1 MKKFVVTGGSGFI
14 GSNLV
19 KFLLRKNY
27 FVINIDKLSYSAN
40 PYNLKGIFKNKNY
53 RFFKQDINNQPQIY
67 KILNRYKPNGIF
79 NLAAETHVDR
89 SIDNPRNFIKS
100 NILGVYNLLETLKK
114 YSKTVSGVD
123 IGVIK
128 KIPSGGGLG
137 GGSSNA
143 ATVLIA
149 LNDLWNLKL
158 PKSEL
163 FDIGQ
168 TLGADVPVFVNGHSA
183 WAEGKGDILTP
194 INLPRFYY
202 LVVSINKHISTQEIF
217 THKALTMSP
226 VQRKISDF
234 SLVSNPHN
242 DCLDAAIELEGEI
255 QQALN
260 HLDSTE
266 NHLGIARMTG
276 SGCCVFIAFE
286 NKEDA
291 VLANEKLPTQWSG
304 FVAQAIDRS
313 PTINWDVAKW

>member
-1 MKKFVVTGGSGFI
+1 MPEVTYLAPAKI
-14 GSNLV
+14 NL
-19 KFLLRKNY
+19 FLHINSKRADGYHNLQTIFQLLDYGDEITFSLRNDGE
-27 FVINIDKLSYSAN
+27 INRIYGNEAIPADKDLILRSAN
-40 PYNLKGIFKNKNY
+40 
-53 RFFKQDINNQPQIY
+53 
-67 KILNRYKPNGIF
+67 
-79 NLAAETHVDR
+79 
-89 SIDNPRNFIKS
+89 
-100 NILGVYNLLETLKK
+100 TLKK

-128 KIPSGGGLG
+128 KIPTGGGLG

-168 TLGADVPVFVNGHSA
+168 TLGADVPIFVNGHSA

-194 INLPRFYY
+194 INLPRFFY

-291 VLANEKLPTQWSG
+291 VLANEKLPSQWSG

-313 PTINWDVAKW
+313 PTNNWDVAKW

>member
-1 MKKFVVTGGSGFI
+1 MPEVTYLAPAKI
-14 GSNLV
+14 NL
-19 KFLLRKNY
+19 FLHINSKRADGHHNLQTIFQLLDYGDEITFSLRNDGEIKRICGNES
-27 FVINIDKLSYSAN
+27 ISPDKDLILRSA
-40 PYNLKGIFKNKNY
+40 
-53 RFFKQDINNQPQIY
+53 
-67 KILNRYKPNGIF
+67 
-79 NLAAETHVDR
+79 H
-89 SIDNPRNFIKS
+89 
-100 NILGVYNLLETLKK
+100 TLKK

-128 KIPSGGGLG
+128 KIPTGGGLG

-194 INLPRFYY
+194 INLPRFFY

-242 DCLDAAIELEGEI
+242 DCLDAAIEMEGEI
-255 QQALN
+255 QKALN

-266 NHLGIARMTG
+266 NHLGVARMTG
-276 SGCCVFIAFE
+276 SGCCVFVAFE
-286 NKEDA
+286 SKEDA
-291 VLANEKLPTQWSG
+291 VIAKEKLPSQWSG

-313 PTINWDVAKW
+313 PTNNWDVAKW

>member
-1 MKKFVVTGGSGFI
+1 MPEATYLAPAKI
-14 GSNLV
+14 NL
-19 KFLLRKNY
+19 FLHITSKRADGYHNLQTIFQLLDYGDEITFSLRNDGEIKRIYGNET
-27 FVINIDKLSYSAN
+27 ISPDKDLILRSAH
-40 PYNLKGIFKNKNY
+40 
-53 RFFKQDINNQPQIY
+53 
-67 KILNRYKPNGIF
+67 
-79 NLAAETHVDR
+79 A
-89 SIDNPRNFIKS
+89 
-100 NILGVYNLLETLKK
+100 LKK

-163 FDIGQ
+163 LDIGQ

-194 INLPRFYY
+194 INLPRFFY

-266 NHLGIARMTG
+266 NHLGVARMTG

-291 VLANEKLPTQWSG
+291 VLANEKLPSQWSG

-313 PTINWDVAKW
+313 PTNNWDVAKW

>member
-1 MKKFVVTGGSGFI
+1 MPEATYLAPAKI
-14 GSNLV
+14 NL
-19 KFLLRKNY
+19 FLHITSKRADGYHNLQTIFQLLDYGDEITFSLRNDGE
-27 FVINIDKLSYSAN
+27 INRIYGNEKIQPDKDLILRSA
-40 PYNLKGIFKNKNY
+40 
-53 RFFKQDINNQPQIY
+53 
-67 KILNRYKPNGIF
+67 
-79 NLAAETHVDR
+79 H
-89 SIDNPRNFIKS
+89 
-100 NILGVYNLLETLKK
+100 TLKK
-114 YSKTVSGVD
+114 YSKTKAGVD

-128 KIPSGGGLG
+128 KIPLGGGLG

-143 ATVLIA
+143 ATVLMA

-163 FDIGQ
+163 LDIGQ
-168 TLGADVPVFVNGHSA
+168 TLGADVPVFVNGYSA

-194 INLPRFYY
+194 MNLPRFFY

-242 DCLDAAIELEGEI
+242 DCLDAAIEMEGGI

-266 NHLGIARMTG
+266 NHLGVARMTG
-276 SGCCVFIAFE
+276 SGCCVFVAFE
-286 NKEDA
+286 NKKDA
-291 VLANEKLPTQWSG
+291 VIANEKLPSQWSG

-313 PTINWDVAKW
+313 PKNNWDVAKW

>member
-1 MKKFVVTGGSGFI
+1 MPEVTYLAPAKI
-14 GSNLV
+14 NL
-19 KFLLRKNY
+19 FLHINSKRADGYHNLQTIFQLLDYGDEITFSLRNDGEIKRICGNES
-27 FVINIDKLSYSAN
+27 ISPDKDLILRSA
-40 PYNLKGIFKNKNY
+40 
-53 RFFKQDINNQPQIY
+53 
-67 KILNRYKPNGIF
+67 
-79 NLAAETHVDR
+79 H
-89 SIDNPRNFIKS
+89 
-100 NILGVYNLLETLKK
+100 TLKK

-128 KIPSGGGLG
+128 KIPTGGGLG

-194 INLPRFYY
+194 INLPRFFY

-242 DCLDAAIELEGEI
+242 DCLDAAIEMEGEI

-266 NHLGIARMTG
+266 NHLGVARMTG
-276 SGCCVFIAFE
+276 SGCCVFVAFE
-286 NKEDA
+286 SKEDA
-291 VLANEKLPTQWSG
+291 VIAKEKLPSQWSG

-313 PTINWDVAKW
+313 PTNNWDVAKW

>member
-1 MKKFVVTGGSGFI
+1 MPEVTYLAPAKI
-14 GSNLV
+14 NL
-19 KFLLRKNY
+19 FLHINSKRADGYHNLQTIFQLLDYGDEITFSLRNDGEIKRIYGNEA
-27 FVINIDKLSYSAN
+27 IPADKDLILRSAN
-40 PYNLKGIFKNKNY
+40 
-53 RFFKQDINNQPQIY
+53 
-67 KILNRYKPNGIF
+67 
-79 NLAAETHVDR
+79 
-89 SIDNPRNFIKS
+89 
-100 NILGVYNLLETLKK
+100 TLKK

-128 KIPSGGGLG
+128 KIPTGGGLG

-158 PKSEL
+158 SKSEL
-163 FDIGQ
+163 LDIGQ

-194 INLPRFYY
+194 INLPRFFY

-266 NHLGIARMTG
+266 NHLGVARMTG

-291 VLANEKLPTQWSG
+291 VLANEKLPSQWSG

-313 PTINWDVAKW
+313 PTNNWDVAKW

>member
-1 MKKFVVTGGSGFI
+1 MPEVTYLAPAKI
-14 GSNLV
+14 NL
-19 KFLLRKNY
+19 FLHINSKRADGYHNLQTIFQLLDYGDEITFSLRNDGEIKRIYGNEA
-27 FVINIDKLSYSAN
+27 IPADKDLILRSAN
-40 PYNLKGIFKNKNY
+40 
-53 RFFKQDINNQPQIY
+53 
-67 KILNRYKPNGIF
+67 
-79 NLAAETHVDR
+79 
-89 SIDNPRNFIKS
+89 
-100 NILGVYNLLETLKK
+100 TLKK

-168 TLGADVPVFVNGHSA
+168 TLGADVPIFVNGHSA

-194 INLPRFYY
+194 INLPRFFY

-217 THKALTMSP
+217 THKALTISP

-313 PTINWDVAKW
+313 PTNNWDVAKW

>member
-1 MKKFVVTGGSGFI
+1 MPEVTYLAPAKI
-14 GSNLV
+14 NL
-19 KFLLRKNY
+19 FLHITSKRADGYHNLQTIFQLLDYGDEITFSLRNDGEIKRIYGNET
-27 FVINIDKLSYSAN
+27 ISPDKDLILRSA
-40 PYNLKGIFKNKNY
+40 
-53 RFFKQDINNQPQIY
+53 
-67 KILNRYKPNGIF
+67 
-79 NLAAETHVDR
+79 H
-89 SIDNPRNFIKS
+89 
-100 NILGVYNLLETLKK
+100 TLKK

-194 INLPRFYY
+194 INLPRFFY

-266 NHLGIARMTG
+266 NHLGVARMTG
-276 SGCCVFIAFE
+276 SGCCVFVAFE

-291 VLANEKLPTQWSG
+291 VIAKEKLPSQWSG

-313 PTINWDVAKW
+313 PTNNWDVAKW

>member
-1 MKKFVVTGGSGFI
+1 MPEVTYLAPAKI
-14 GSNLV
+14 NL
-19 KFLLRKNY
+19 FLHINSKRADGHHNLQTIFQLLDYGDEITFSLRNDGEIKRIYGNET
-27 FVINIDKLSYSAN
+27 ISPDKDLILRSA
-40 PYNLKGIFKNKNY
+40 
-53 RFFKQDINNQPQIY
+53 
-67 KILNRYKPNGIF
+67 
-79 NLAAETHVDR
+79 H
-89 SIDNPRNFIKS
+89 
-100 NILGVYNLLETLKK
+100 TLKK

-194 INLPRFYY
+194 INLPRFFY

-242 DCLDAAIELEGEI
+242 DCLDAAIEMEGEI

-266 NHLGIARMTG
+266 NHLGVARMTG
-276 SGCCVFIAFE
+276 SGCCVFVAFE
-286 NKEDA
+286 SKEEA
-291 VLANEKLPTQWSG
+291 VIAKEKLPSQWSG

-313 PTINWDVAKW
+313 PTNNWDVAKW

>member
-1 MKKFVVTGGSGFI
+1 MPEATYLAPAKI
-14 GSNLV
+14 NL
-19 KFLLRKNY
+19 FLHITSKRADGYHNLQTIFQLLDYGDEITFSLRNDGE
-27 FVINIDKLSYSAN
+27 INRIYGNETIPPDKDLILRSAN
-40 PYNLKGIFKNKNY
+40 
-53 RFFKQDINNQPQIY
+53 
-67 KILNRYKPNGIF
+67 
-79 NLAAETHVDR
+79 
-89 SIDNPRNFIKS
+89 
-100 NILGVYNLLETLKK
+100 TLKK
-114 YSKTVSGVD
+114 YSKTKAGVD
-123 IGVIK
+123 IGVVK
-128 KIPSGGGLG
+128 KIPLGGGLG

-158 PKSEL
+158 PKSGL
-163 FDIGQ
+163 LDIGQ
-168 TLGADVPVFVNGHSA
+168 SLGADVPVFVNGYSA

-194 INLPRFYY
+194 INLPRFFY

-242 DCLDAAIELEGEI
+242 DCLDAVIEVEGEI

-266 NHLGIARMTG
+266 NHLGVARMTG

-291 VLANEKLPTQWSG
+291 VIAKEKLPSQWSG

-313 PTINWDVAKW
+313 PTNNWDVAKW

>member
-1 MKKFVVTGGSGFI
+1 MPEATYLAPAKINLFLHITSKRADGYHNLQTIFQLLNFSDEVTFS
-14 GSNLV
+14 
-19 KFLLRKNY
+19 LRNDGE
-27 FVINIDKLSYSAN
+27 INRIYGNETISPDKDLILRSA
-40 PYNLKGIFKNKNY
+40 
-53 RFFKQDINNQPQIY
+53 
-67 KILNRYKPNGIF
+67 
-79 NLAAETHVDR
+79 H
-89 SIDNPRNFIKS
+89 
-100 NILGVYNLLETLKK
+100 TLKK
-114 YSKTVSGVD
+114 YSKTKAGVD

-163 FDIGQ
+163 LDIGQ

-194 INLPRFYY
+194 INLPRFFY

-266 NHLGIARMTG
+266 NHLGVARMTG

-291 VLANEKLPTQWSG
+291 VLANEKLPSQWSG

-313 PTINWDVAKW
+313 PTNNWDVAKW

>member
-1 MKKFVVTGGSGFI
+1 MPEVTYLAPAKV
-14 GSNLV
+14 NL
-19 KFLLRKNY
+19 FLHITSKRADGYHNLQTIFQLLDYGDEITFSLRNDGE
-27 FVINIDKLSYSAN
+27 INRIYGNEAIPPEKDLILRSAKTLIK
-40 PYNLKGIFKNKNY
+40 YC
-53 RFFKQDINNQPQIY
+53 
-67 KILNRYKPNGIF
+67 
-79 NLAAETHVDR
+79 ET
-89 SIDNPRNFIKS
+89 
-100 NILGVYNLLETLKK
+100 EA
-114 YSKTVSGVD
+114 GVD

-128 KIPSGGGLG
+128 KIPIGGGLG

-194 INLPRFYY
+194 INLPRFFY

-242 DCLDAAIELEGEI
+242 DCLDAAIDLEGGI
-255 QQALN
+255 KQALN

-266 NHLGIARMTG
+266 NHLGVARMTG

-286 NKEDA
+286 CKEDA
-291 VLANEKLPTQWSG
+291 VIAKEKLPSQWSG

-313 PTINWDVAKW
+313 PTNYWDVAKW

>member
-1 MKKFVVTGGSGFI
+1 MPEVTYLAPAKI
-14 GSNLV
+14 NL
-19 KFLLRKNY
+19 FLHITSKRGDGYHNLQTIFQLLDYGDEIIFSLRNDGE
-27 FVINIDKLSYSAN
+27 INRIYGNETISPEKDLILRSAN
-40 PYNLKGIFKNKNY
+40 I
-53 RFFKQDINNQPQIY
+53 
-67 KILNRYKPNGIF
+67 
-79 NLAAETHVDR
+79 
-89 SIDNPRNFIKS
+89 
-100 NILGVYNLLETLKK
+100 LKK
-114 YSKTVSGVD
+114 YSKTLSGVD

-128 KIPSGGGLG
+128 KIPTGGGLG

-149 LNDLWNLKL
+149 LNDLWNLSL

-163 FDIGQ
+163 LDIGQ

-194 INLPRFYY
+194 INLPRFFY
-202 LVVSINKHISTQEIF
+202 LVVSINKHVSTQEIF

-255 QQALN
+255 QLALN

-266 NHLGIARMTG
+266 NHLGVARMTG

-291 VLANEKLPTQWSG
+291 VIAKEKLPSQWSG

-313 PTINWDVAKW
+313 PTNNWDVAKW

>member
-1 MKKFVVTGGSGFI
+1 MPEATYLAPAKI
-14 GSNLV
+14 NL
-19 KFLLRKNY
+19 FLHITSKRADGYHNLQTIFQLLDYGDEITFSLRNDGEIKRIYGNET
-27 FVINIDKLSYSAN
+27 ISPDKDLILRSA
-40 PYNLKGIFKNKNY
+40 
-53 RFFKQDINNQPQIY
+53 
-67 KILNRYKPNGIF
+67 
-79 NLAAETHVDR
+79 H
-89 SIDNPRNFIKS
+89 
-100 NILGVYNLLETLKK
+100 TLKK
-114 YSKTVSGVD
+114 YSKTKAGVD

-163 FDIGQ
+163 LDIGQ

-194 INLPRFYY
+194 INLPRFFY

-266 NHLGIARMTG
+266 NHLGVARMTG

-291 VLANEKLPTQWSG
+291 VLANEKLPSQWSG

-313 PTINWDVAKW
+313 PTNNWDVAKW

>member
-1 MKKFVVTGGSGFI
+1 MPEATYLAPAKI
-14 GSNLV
+14 NL
-19 KFLLRKNY
+19 FLHITSKRADGYHNLQTIFQLLDFGDEITFSLRNDGE
-27 FVINIDKLSYSAN
+27 INRTYGNETIPPDKDLILRSAN
-40 PYNLKGIFKNKNY
+40 
-53 RFFKQDINNQPQIY
+53 
-67 KILNRYKPNGIF
+67 
-79 NLAAETHVDR
+79 
-89 SIDNPRNFIKS
+89 
-100 NILGVYNLLETLKK
+100 TLKK
-114 YSKTVSGVD
+114 YSKTISGVD

-128 KIPSGGGLG
+128 KIPIGGGLG

-163 FDIGQ
+163 IDIGQ
-168 TLGADVPVFVNGHSA
+168 NLGADVPVFVNGHSA

-194 INLPRFYY
+194 INLPRFFY

-234 SLVSNPHN
+234 SLVLNPHN
-242 DCLDAAIELEGEI
+242 DCLDAAIELEGQI

-266 NHLGIARMTG
+266 NHLGVARMTG

-286 NKEDA
+286 NKDDA
-291 VLANEKLPTQWSG
+291 VIAQEKLPSQWSG

-313 PTINWDVAKW
+313 PTNNWDVAKW

>member
-1 MKKFVVTGGSGFI
+1 MPEVTYLAPAKI
-14 GSNLV
+14 NL
-19 KFLLRKNY
+19 FLHINSKRADGHHNLQTIFQLLDYGDEITFSLRNDGEIKRIYGNET
-27 FVINIDKLSYSAN
+27 ISPDKDLILRSA
-40 PYNLKGIFKNKNY
+40 
-53 RFFKQDINNQPQIY
+53 
-67 KILNRYKPNGIF
+67 
-79 NLAAETHVDR
+79 H
-89 SIDNPRNFIKS
+89 
-100 NILGVYNLLETLKK
+100 TLKK

-194 INLPRFYY
+194 INLPRFFY

-242 DCLDAAIELEGEI
+242 DCLDAAIEMEGEI
-255 QQALN
+255 QKALN

-266 NHLGIARMTG
+266 NHLGVARMTG
-276 SGCCVFIAFE
+276 SGCCVFVAFE
-286 NKEDA
+286 SKEDA
-291 VLANEKLPTQWSG
+291 VIAKEKLPSQWSG

-313 PTINWDVAKW
+313 PTNNWDVAKW

>member
-1 MKKFVVTGGSGFI
+1 MPEVTYLAPAKI
-14 GSNLV
+14 NL
-19 KFLLRKNY
+19 FLHINSKRADGHHNLQTIFQLLDYGDEITFSLRNDGEIKRIYGNET
-27 FVINIDKLSYSAN
+27 ISPDKDLILRSA
-40 PYNLKGIFKNKNY
+40 
-53 RFFKQDINNQPQIY
+53 
-67 KILNRYKPNGIF
+67 
-79 NLAAETHVDR
+79 H
-89 SIDNPRNFIKS
+89 
-100 NILGVYNLLETLKK
+100 TLKK

-194 INLPRFYY
+194 INLPRFFY

-226 VQRKISDF
+226 VQRKMSDF

-242 DCLDAAIELEGEI
+242 DCLDAAIEMEGEI
-255 QQALN
+255 QKALN

-266 NHLGIARMTG
+266 NHLGVARMTG
-276 SGCCVFIAFE
+276 SGCCVFVAFE
-286 NKEDA
+286 SKEDA
-291 VLANEKLPTQWSG
+291 VIAKEKLPSQWSG

-313 PTINWDVAKW
+313 PTNNWDVAKW

>member
-1 MKKFVVTGGSGFI
+1 MPEATYLAPAKINLFLHITSKRADGYHNLQTIFQLLNFSDEVTFS
-14 GSNLV
+14 
-19 KFLLRKNY
+19 LRNDGEIKRIYGNET
-27 FVINIDKLSYSAN
+27 ISPDKDLILRSA
-40 PYNLKGIFKNKNY
+40 
-53 RFFKQDINNQPQIY
+53 
-67 KILNRYKPNGIF
+67 
-79 NLAAETHVDR
+79 H
-89 SIDNPRNFIKS
+89 
-100 NILGVYNLLETLKK
+100 TLKK
-114 YSKTVSGVD
+114 YSKTKAGVD

-163 FDIGQ
+163 LDIGQ

-183 WAEGKGDILTP
+183 WAEGKGDILTR
-194 INLPRFYY
+194 INLPRFFY
-202 LVVSINKHISTQEIF
+202 LVVSINKHISTQKIF

-266 NHLGIARMTG
+266 NHLGVARMTG

-313 PTINWDVAKW
+313 PTNNWDVAKW

>member
-1 MKKFVVTGGSGFI
+1 MPEVTYLAPAKI
-14 GSNLV
+14 NL
-19 KFLLRKNY
+19 FLHITSKRADGYHNLQTIFQLLDYGDEITFSLRNDGEIKRIYGNET
-27 FVINIDKLSYSAN
+27 ISPDKDLILRSA
-40 PYNLKGIFKNKNY
+40 
-53 RFFKQDINNQPQIY
+53 
-67 KILNRYKPNGIF
+67 
-79 NLAAETHVDR
+79 H
-89 SIDNPRNFIKS
+89 
-100 NILGVYNLLETLKK
+100 TLKK

-128 KIPSGGGLG
+128 KIPTGGGLG

-194 INLPRFYY
+194 INLPRFFY

-242 DCLDAAIELEGEI
+242 DCLDAAIEMEGEI

-266 NHLGIARMTG
+266 NHLGVARMTG
-276 SGCCVFIAFE
+276 SGCCVFVAFE
-286 NKEDA
+286 SKEDA
-291 VLANEKLPTQWSG
+291 VIAKEKLPSQWSG

-313 PTINWDVAKW
+313 PTNNWDVAKW